1 MYRLNK
7 YIKSFAIFSLLFLST
22 LNSSSVSAGQTQMSP
37 YSWDYGLYATTSQ
50 YNDSAHAWGRRTS
63 QGYWGSGPVNYQSGA
78 TTNERANSSGSLD
91 VTLKGTFCPNGQCSY
106 GGGSGYKGL
115 VQFWNDPNNF
125 IAFGL
130 IHDPGVSPTGTTLMI
145 EGAAY
150 GRAVGGY
157 WPGNAIHGTS
167 HQFHFDWRSD
177 RITITI
183 DNQVV
188 LGPYIVSMNNPS
200 ISFLAAARNTG
211 DIADTTF
218 TNINF
223 SDGSVTAQPVIIPPG
238 QPYASYSAT
247 LNTAG
252 SGSGYS
258 TNINI
263 HDAHNNAVVAGVV
276 VDHGLPETGGRPYY
290 VWGRVQNGTFTFD
303 PVAPALSG
311 DNLLELK
318 WWKSENLAVL
328 FANNQPIANIPL
340 VMYPRLFFNAE
351 GSARLNNDTL
361 NGYIKNVQIAVGD
374 TCPTYCGL
382 NGSWN
387 TQDFNS
393 YGLRADNTNG
403 LPKNGATFHVY
414 GTVSGLPPGGDWDT
428 HLVAGIGMIA
438 QYWNGQ

>member
-1 MYRLNK
+1 MKRVKLLL
-7 YIKSFAIFSLLFLST
+7 SLVGIVCLPMISGEMA
-22 LNSSSVSAGQTQMSP
+22 SAVQTKLWP
-37 YSWDYGLYATTSQ
+37 YSWDHGLYATTSQ
-50 YNDSAHAWGRRTS
+50 YNDSVHAWGMRKS
-63 QGYWGSGPVNYQSGA
+63 QGYWGTGPVNYQSGA
-78 TTNERANSSGSLD
+78 TAGDRANGYGSLD
-91 VTLKGTFCPNGQCSY
+91 VTLRGTFCPNGSCSY

-125 IAFGL
+125 VAFGL
-130 IHDPGVSPTGTTLMI
+130 IHDPGVSPVGTTLMI
-145 EGAAY
+145 EGAAH

-167 HQFHFDWRSD
+167 HQFHFDWQPD

-183 DNQVV
+183 DNQIT
-188 LGPYIVSMNNPS
+188 LGPYMMSMNNPS

-223 SDGSVTAQPVIIPPG
+223 SDGSIVAQPIQIPTS

-247 LNTAG
+247 LNTNG
-252 SGSGYS
+252 SGTGYS
-258 TNINI
+258 TNINM

-276 VDHGLPETGGRPYY
+276 VDKGMPETGGQPYY
-290 VWGRVQNGTFTFD
+290 LWGRVQDGVFTFD
-303 PVAPALSG
+303 PVAPAAPG
-311 DNLLELK
+311 DHLVELK
-318 WWKSENLAVL
+318 WWKNENLAVL
-328 FANNQPIANIPL
+328 YADGQPIANIPL

-351 GSARLNNDTL
+351 GSARLNGDVL
-361 NGYIKNVQIAVGD
+361 DGYIKNVQIAVGD
-374 TCPTYCGL
+374 NCPAYCGL

-387 TQDFNS
+387 TSDFNS

-403 LPKNGATFHVY
+403 LPRNGATFHTH
-414 GTVSGLPPGGDWDT
+414 GTVAGLPPGGDWDT

-438 QYWNGQ
+438 QYWNGH